1 MISHKHKY
9 IFIHI
14 PKTGGTSVE
23 MSLKRHNLVDE
34 DFSQGVHVHHDSVD
48 KKIANS
54 YYTFAIKR
62 NPWERFVS
70 IWSYWTIN
78 SKHSS
83 RGNAISP
90 DYINISFQ
98 KFIRELPKIESKVK
112 EKFPL
117 GMVTFM
123 QQTELNQLPAYVTVD
138 MWIEFS
144 NIQEDFN
151 IVCDKIGIPRQEL
164 PHENKSKHKHYTEYY
179 DDETRA
185 IVTQKYAKDIE
196 YFGYKFGE

>member
-34 DFSQGVHVHHDSVD
+34 KFKQSVNVHHDSVD

-78 SKHSS
+78 SKYSP
-83 RGNAISP
+83 RGKAISP

-98 KFIRELPKIESKVK
+98 KFIRELPKIENKVK

-117 GMVTFM
+117 GMVHFV

-144 NIQEDFN
+144 NLQEDFN

-164 PHENKSKHKHYTEYY
+164 PHKNKSKHKHYTKYY
-179 DDETRA
+179 NDETRS
-185 IVTQKYAKDIE
+185 IVSEKYAKDIE